1 MLNLPFYDENPSLY
15 PVRTLICCK
24 DQISS
29 LRANS
34 DKLFVSYRKPFGNVT
49 SQTLSYWIKDVLH
62 KSGIDTSVFG
72 AHSTRHASTSKAK
85 CLGINLD
92 IIRKTAGWDASSSVF
107 ARFYNKEIVCNQ
119 NDTFAIVL
127 ASALVS

>member
-1 MLNLPFYDENPSLY
+1 MLNLPFYDENPSLC
-15 PVRTLICCK
+15 PTRTLICCK

-62 KSGIDTSVFG
+62 NSGIDISVFG
-72 AHSTRHASTSKAK
+72 VHSTRHASTSKAK
-85 CLGINLD
+85 
-92 IIRKTAGWDASSSVF
+92 
-107 ARFYNKEIVCNQ
+107 
-119 NDTFAIVL
+119 
-127 ASALVS
+127 